1 MAARATGS
9 GTLSFGLVSI
19 PVKFYSATSPHHL
32 SFHMLHDK
40 CGNRVK
46 MQYYCPFDEE
56 VVTRRDLVRGFEH
69 AKDQFVRFTDEE
81 MKKLESE
88 RSDRIDIIEFVPEK
102 SVDLVYIADTRYLGP
117 AKGGDRAYKLLS
129 DSMQRTKRVAVGRYG
144 ARGREQLVL
153 IRPYKGGLAMHQ
165 VYYGDEVHPMEE
177 VEYPRSMPLRDA
189 EIDLADRL
197 VDQLSVDEF
206 DPARYPDEYTR
217 RVLDAVEEKVAGKE
231 VTVAPEQPHA
241 QIIDLFEALKRSLAE
256 KQPKAA
262 AGGAPPAEPAARP
275 GLKKAEPRVEAAE
288 EAEAGEGAAAAGE
301 APKKG
306 AKRGGGRRKAGPGET
321 GTG

>member
-19 PVKFYSATSPHHL
+19 PVKFYSATSPHQL
-32 SFHMLHDK
+32 SFNMLHGK
-40 CGNRVK
+40 CGNRVR
-46 MQYYCPFDEE
+46 MQYYCPSDEE
-56 VVTRRDLVRGFEH
+56 VVTRRDIVRGYEH

-81 MKKLESE
+81 LKKLESE
-88 RSDRIDIIEFVPEK
+88 RSDRIDIIEFVPER
-102 SVDLVYIADTRYLGP
+102 SVDLAYIADTHYLGP

-129 DSMQRTKRVAVGRYG
+129 DAMQRTKRMAVGRYG

-153 IRPYKGGLAMHQ
+153 LRPYKGGLVMHQ
-165 VYYGDEVHPMEE
+165 VYYADEVHPMEE

-197 VDQLSVDEF
+197 VEQLSVDEF
-206 DPARYPDEYTR
+206 DPARYPDEYTSR
-217 RVLDAVEEKVAGKE
+217 ILAAIEEKVAGKE

-241 QIIDLFEALKRSLAE
+241 QIIDLFEALKRSLAD
-256 KQPKAA
+256 KAPKPAA
-262 AGGAPPAEPAARP
+262 SGAPAAELAARP
-275 GLKKAEPRVEAAE
+275 GLKKVEPREEAAE
-288 EAEAGEGAAAAGE
+288 AEGPGEAAAAGGD
-301 APKKG
+301 PKKG
-306 AKRGGGRRKAGPGET
+306 AKRAGGRRKPGPDQT